1 MKIKLL
7 KLFLVQVGV
16 RKAMLSG
23 GALFGS
29 GLAIAGAG
37 AHIHNAGLYNIF
49 LILIL
54 QDNSR

>member
-1 MKIKLL
+1 MQIICDNLSVG
-7 KLFLVQVGV
+7 LVHIQTIDNCLMLQVGV

-37 AHIHNAGLYNIF
+37 AHTHNAGL
-49 LILIL
+49 
-54 QDNSR
+54 

>member
-1 MKIKLL
+1 ML
-7 KLFLVQVGV
+7 QVGV

-37 AHIHNAGLYNIF
+37 AHTHNAGL
-49 LILIL
+49 
-54 QDNSR
+54 